1 MELTWEAILLVAGA
15 ISAIGG
21 SWLTVRK
28 IQKDADASREKSEG
42 AILAKSQA
50 QVDKAMAERKLI
62 QKEFEGRLS
71 EIEQDLA
78 AHKAAVEKDFA
89 HVRETYNGE
98 IRNLGQKIE
107 DLRSELRNQHTQMVT
122 LLTKMID
129 NSKD

>member
-1 MELTWEAILLVAGA
+1 MELTWEAILVVSGA
-15 ISAIGG
+15 VTAIGG

-28 IQKDADASREKSEG
+28 IHKDADETRKAHEG
-42 AILAKSQA
+42 AILEKAQA
-50 QVDKAMAERKLI
+50 QVDKAMGERKLI

-71 EIEQDLA
+71 EIEQDMV

>member
-1 MELTWEAILLVAGA
+1 MDLTWEAILVVAGA
-15 ISAIGG
+15 VTAIGG

-28 IQKDADASREKSEG
+28 IQKDAETSREKHESV
-42 AILAKSQA
+42 ILAKSQA
-50 QVDKAMAERKLI
+50 QVDKAMHERKLI

-71 EIEQDLA
+71 EIEQDMV

>member
-1 MELTWEAILLVAGA
+1 MDLTWEAILLVSGA
-15 ISAIGG
+15 VTAVGG

-28 IQKDADASREKSEG
+28 IQKDSEASKEKNQEE
-42 AILAKSQA
+42 ILAKSQA
-50 QVDKAMAERKLI
+50 QIDKAIGERKLI

-71 EIEQDLA
+71 ELEQDIA

-122 LLTKMID
+122 LLTKMIE
-129 NSKD
+129 NSKE